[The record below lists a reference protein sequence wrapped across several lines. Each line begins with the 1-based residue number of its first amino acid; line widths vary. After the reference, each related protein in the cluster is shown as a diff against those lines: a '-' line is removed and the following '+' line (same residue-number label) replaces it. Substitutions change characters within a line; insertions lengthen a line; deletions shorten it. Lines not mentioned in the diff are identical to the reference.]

1 MYFYTKKPATEN
13 RKLAMKTIIIILPI
27 KMANIEYKIFCFT
40 INIINLYNMLLQSF
54 EWFIPLRNP
63 NIPAQNNRDRMKK
76 TKV

>member
-1 MYFYTKKPATEN
+1 MYFYTKKPATKN

-54 EWFIPLRNP
+54 E
-63 NIPAQNNRDRMKK
+63 
-76 TKV
+76 